1 MAKAKRVKGTDC
13 HGAAVTGI
21 KLVLITRFGELYDL
35 RDAALDWTDPEGVH
49 SMRVA
54 SRRLRSALRD
64 FLPYVRKRNLTAVQ
78 RQMKNIADALGDVR
92 DQDVAMMALDKIRP
106 PADVVP
112 GLKDSSTPEKQFLDQ
127 AREKLES
134 TLEKN
139 QFQEFETTFIA
150 AVEKATAID
159 RRKIAPP
166 AKQLTYLKMSRMI
179 ILELLKELEN
189 LSGGLYKPLEVESL
203 HDMRIA
209 AKRLRYAL
217 ELFQTCWGRAF
228 GSYAKRAAR
237 IQSALGDVHD
247 CDVWIESLGNQI
259 GDVRKQKQEEQ
270 LTALVWL
277 MNHFIKLRTKYL
289 RQSFSRWRDWET
301 AEISAKIRAG
311 LAALPKKP

>member
-35 RDAALDWTDPEGVH
+35 RDAALDWADPEGVH
-49 SMRVA
+49 AMRVA
-54 SRRLRSALRD
+54 SRRLRGALRD

-78 RQMKNIADALGDVR
+78 KQLKNVADALGDVR
-92 DQDVAMMALDKIRP
+92 DLDVAMMALEKIQP
-106 PADVVP
+106 PADVAP
-112 GLKDSSTPEKQFLDQ
+112 GLNELINSRKEVRDS
-127 AREKLES
+127 AREELEAM
-134 TLEKN
+134 LEKS

-159 RRKIAPP
+159 RPRTAPP
-166 AKQLTYLKMSRMI
+166 AKQLTYMGMTRTI
-179 ILELLKELEN
+179 ILELLKELET
-189 LSGGLYKPLEVESL
+189 LSSGLYKPLDVESL

-247 CDVWIESLGNQI
+247 SDVWIETLGKQI
-259 GDVRKQKQEEQ
+259 NDARKQKQEEQ
-270 LTALVWL
+270 LAALVWL
-277 MNHFIKLRTKYL
+277 MNHFIKLRTKYTSSGPGSL
-289 RQSFSRWRDWET
+289 ITIGNKAQKAQRSLCF
-301 AEISAKIRAG
+301 
-311 LAALPKKP
+311 LC

>member
-64 FLPYVRKRNLTAVQ
+64 FLPYVRKRNLTPVQ
-78 RQMKNIADALGDVR
+78 KQLKNIADALGDVR
-92 DQDVAMMALDKIRP
+92 DLDVAMMALEKIRP
-106 PADVVP
+106 PADVTA
-112 GLKDSSTPEKQFLDQ
+112 GLKQLIDSRKEVRDE
-127 AREKLES
+127 AREQLES
-134 TLEKN
+134 MLEKS
-139 QFQEFETTFIA
+139 QLQEFETTFIA

-159 RRKIAPP
+159 RPRTAPP
-166 AKQLTYLKMSRMI
+166 AKQSTYMRMTRTI
-179 ILELLKELEN
+179 ILELLKELET
-189 LSGGLYKPLEVESL
+189 LSSGLYKPLDVESL

-247 CDVWIESLGNQI
+247 SDVWIESLGDQI
-259 GDVRKQKQEEQ
+259 NEARKQKQDEQ
-270 LTALVWL
+270 LAALVWL

-289 RQSFSRWRDWET
+289 RQSFSRWRDWE
-301 AEISAKIRAG
+301 AEEISAKIRAA
-311 LAALPKKP
+311 LAQKAQ

>member
-64 FLPYVRKRNLTAVQ
+64 FLPYVRKRNLTLVQ
-78 RQMKNIADALGDVR
+78 KQLKNVADALGEVR
-92 DQDVAMMALDKIRP
+92 DLEVAMMALEKIRP
-106 PADVVP
+106 PADVAP
-112 GLKDSSTPEKQFLDQ
+112 GLNELINSRKEVRDE
-127 AREKLES
+127 AREHLES
-134 TLEKN
+134 MLEKSE
-139 QFQEFETTFIA
+139 FQEFETIFMA

-159 RRKIAPP
+159 RRRVAPP
-166 AKQLTYLKMSRMI
+166 AKQLTYMRMTRTI
-179 ILELLKELEN
+179 ILELLKELET
-189 LSGGLYKPLEVESL
+189 LSSGLYKPLDVESL

-247 CDVWIESLGNQI
+247 SDVWIESLGKQI
-259 GDVRKQKQEEQ
+259 NAARKQKQEEQ

-289 RQSFSRWRDWET
+289 HQSFSRWRDWE
-301 AEISAKIRAG
+301 AEEISAKIRAG
-311 LAALPKKP
+311 LASTQS

>member
-64 FLPYVRKRNLTAVQ
+64 FLPYVRKRNLTSVQ
-78 RQMKNIADALGDVR
+78 KQMKNIADALGNVR
-92 DQDVAMMALDKIRP
+92 DEDVAMMALEKIRP
-106 PADVVP
+106 PADVAP
-112 GLKDSSTPEKQFLDQ
+112 GLKELIDSRKEVRDQ
-127 AREKLES
+127 AREQLES
-134 TLEKN
+134 ILEKS
-139 QFQEFETTFIA
+139 QLQEFETTFIA

-159 RRKIAPP
+159 RPKTAPP
-166 AKQLTYLKMSRMI
+166 TKQLTYIKMSRTT
-179 ILELLKELEN
+179 ILELLKELET
-189 LSGGLYKPLEVESL
+189 LSNGLFKPLDVESL

-228 GSYAKRAAR
+228 GSYAKHAAR

-259 GDVRKQKQEEQ
+259 SDARKQKQEEQ
-270 LTALVWL
+270 LTALLWL

-289 RQSFSRWRDWET
+289 RQSFSRWRDWEA
-301 AEISAKIRAG
+301 AEIGTKIRAG
-311 LAALPKKP
+311 LGQKAQ